1 MPPAIETRGL
11 TKRFGARVAVSDLD
25 LAVEPGEVYGF
36 LGPNGAG
43 KTTTIRMMMGLV
55 RPSRG
60 TARLLGEPVRLGL
73 PPGRVGAM
81 VDVPAFYPYLRGEEN
96 LRILTGS
103 TRRERIRQVLDRVG
117 IGEAGRSKV
126 RTYSH
131 GMKQRLGLALALIR
145 GTRVLVLDEPTAGL
159 DPAGRDTFREILRER
174 TRKDGVTVFLS
185 SHLLGEVETICD
197 RIGLLRQGHLVADG
211 RMEDL
216 LKAERWRARIDG
228 EIPES
233 VRREV
238 AGATWC
244 GTPEVDGDS
253 LKVPIDEERAP
264 DLCALLVRA
273 GLRVAEF
280 GPVRPTLEEFFRRHA
295 SGGREG

>member
-1 MPPAIETRGL
+1 
-11 TKRFGARVAVSDLD
+11 
-25 LAVEPGEVYGF
+25 VYGF

-55 RPSRG
+55 RPTGG
-60 TARLLGEPVRLGL
+60 TARLLGEQVLLGRPVGK
-73 PPGRVGAM
+73 VGAM

-96 LRILTGS
+96 LRILTASAGS
-103 TRRERIRQVLDRVG
+103 EKIRKVLEQVGL
-117 IGEAGRSKV
+117 GEAGRSRV

-145 GTRVLVLDEPTAGL
+145 GTRLLVLDEPTAGL

-185 SHLLGEVETICD
+185 SHLLGEVETVCD
-197 RIGLLRQGHLVADG
+197 RIGLLREGQLVANG
-211 RMEDL
+211 RMVDL
-216 LKAERWRARIDG
+216 LKADRWRARIDG
-228 EIPES
+228 EVPEAI
-233 VRREV
+233 RRAV
-238 AGATWC
+238 AEATWC
-244 GTPEVDGDS
+244 GEPEISGGS
-253 LKVPIDEERAP
+253 LEVPIDEEKAP
-264 DLCALLVRA
+264 DLCNLLVRA